1 MHWVHIQIS
10 YITNISSEMNL
21 KIGEYREISK
31 KDKIFSKI
39 RKFSKNC
46 SMKTELFFSKELII
60 QNASAKYKLWIK
72 YSGILKKFLNALVT
86 QNIKKVF
93 IFFLRIIHRYFRVAP
108 WSLKIWKGY
117 IQSVFE
123 YLRTDFTLHVQ
134 VSFCVRKT
142 EKEQS
147 HFKTLHYL
155 TSG

>member
-1 MHWVHIQIS
+1 MRWIWKLG
-10 YITNISSEMNL
+10 NIGKL
-21 KIGEYREISK
+21 TKKIK
-31 KDKIFSKI
+31 FC
-39 RKFSKNC
+39 RKLENSV
-46 SMKTELFFSKELII
+46 KTVVWKPNFFFSKELII